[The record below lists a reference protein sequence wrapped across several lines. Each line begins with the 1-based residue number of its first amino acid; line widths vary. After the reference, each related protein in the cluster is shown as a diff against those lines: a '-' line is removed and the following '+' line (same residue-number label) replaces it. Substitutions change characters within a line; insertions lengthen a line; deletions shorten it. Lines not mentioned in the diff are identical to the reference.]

1 MKKILYIAIA
11 IFYLHMPE
19 PVNANRFETSAN
31 NIVFAVP
38 ESQKFSVAQVGD
50 ALSSDGAQRAV
61 TEGDPAGRNFV
72 ATMVIG
78 SFQKDVA
85 YTQYQY
91 ADGLGNTVETVYQGF
106 TPQGNDLVSFQ
117 EYDPATRRAVSW
129 LPAPA
134 RQANGAYVGLSEVK
148 SFSSGYYADSKA
160 YTTVVADLFNRT
172 NVQIKPG
179 EAIVAAGVVCKYDYG
194 VNTAADEVRKIVIG
208 TKNDSFYMDI
218 TGVYPAYSLDVV
230 TITNE
235 DGRE

>member
-1 MKKILYIAIA
+1 MKKILYISIA

-72 ATMVIG
+72 ATMMIG

-148 SFSSGYYADSKA
+148 SFSSGYYADSN
-160 YTTVVADLFNRT
+160 LH
-172 NVQIKPG
+172 
-179 EAIVAAGVVCKYDYG
+179 
-194 VNTAADEVRKIVIG
+194 
-208 TKNDSFYMDI
+208 
-218 TGVYPAYSLDVV
+218 YS
-230 TITNE
+230 
-235 DGRE
+235 

>member
-1 MKKILYIAIA
+1 
-11 IFYLHMPE
+11 MPE

-91 ADGLGNTVETVYQGF
+91 ADGLGNAVETVYQGF
-106 TPQGNDLVSFQ
+106 TPQGMTSSASRSTILP
-117 EYDPATRRAVSW
+117 PAEPYRGFRHRLGRRMELMLIV
-129 LPAPA
+129 
-134 RQANGAYVGLSEVK
+134 RG
-148 SFSSGYYADSKA
+148 
-160 YTTVVADLFNRT
+160 
-172 NVQIKPG
+172 QIVFLRLLRG
-179 EAIVAAGVVCKYDYG
+179 
-194 VNTAADEVRKIVIG
+194 
-208 TKNDSFYMDI
+208 F
-218 TGVYPAYSLDVV
+218 
-230 TITNE
+230 
-235 DGRE
+235 

>member
-85 YTQYQY
+85 YTVSICGR
-91 ADGLGNTVETVYQGF
+91 AGKCCGNGL
-106 TPQGNDLVSFQ
+106 
-117 EYDPATRRAVSW
+117 
-129 LPAPA
+129 
-134 RQANGAYVGLSEVK
+134 
-148 SFSSGYYADSKA
+148 
-160 YTTVVADLFNRT
+160 
-172 NVQIKPG
+172 PG
-179 EAIVAAGVVCKYDYG
+179 IHAAG
-194 VNTAADEVRKIVIG
+194 E
-208 TKNDSFYMDI
+208 
-218 TGVYPAYSLDVV
+218 
-230 TITNE
+230 
-235 DGRE
+235 

>member
-91 ADGLGNTVETVYQGF
+91 ADGLGNAVETVYQGF

-117 EYDPATRRAVSW
+117 EYEPYRGFRHRLGRRMELMLDCPRSNRFPPVITRILR
-129 LPAPA
+129 LTP
-134 RQANGAYVGLSEVK
+134 L
-148 SFSSGYYADSKA
+148 
-160 YTTVVADLFNRT
+160 L
-172 NVQIKPG
+172 
-179 EAIVAAGVVCKYDYG
+179 
-194 VNTAADEVRKIVIG
+194 
-208 TKNDSFYMDI
+208 
-218 TGVYPAYSLDVV
+218 
-230 TITNE
+230 
-235 DGRE
+235 

>member
-91 ADGLGNTVETVYQGF
+91 ADGLGNAVETVYQGF

-117 EYDPATRRAVSW
+117 EYDPGAHSPPPPGPVRS

-134 RQANGAYVGLSEVK
+134 GAGEWSLCWIVRG
-148 SFSSGYYADSKA
+148 
-160 YTTVVADLFNRT
+160 
-172 NVQIKPG
+172 QIVFLRLLRG
-179 EAIVAAGVVCKYDYG
+179 
-194 VNTAADEVRKIVIG
+194 
-208 TKNDSFYMDI
+208 F
-218 TGVYPAYSLDVV
+218 
-230 TITNE
+230 
-235 DGRE
+235 

>member
-91 ADGLGNTVETVYQGF
+91 ADGLGNAVETVYQGF
-106 TPQGNDLVSFQ
+106 TPQGNDLVSF
-117 EYDPATRRAVSW
+117 
-129 LPAPA
+129 
-134 RQANGAYVGLSEVK
+134 
-148 SFSSGYYADSKA
+148 
-160 YTTVVADLFNRT
+160 
-172 NVQIKPG
+172 
-179 EAIVAAGVVCKYDYG
+179 
-194 VNTAADEVRKIVIG
+194 
-208 TKNDSFYMDI
+208 
-218 TGVYPAYSLDVV
+218 
-230 TITNE
+230 
-235 DGRE
+235 